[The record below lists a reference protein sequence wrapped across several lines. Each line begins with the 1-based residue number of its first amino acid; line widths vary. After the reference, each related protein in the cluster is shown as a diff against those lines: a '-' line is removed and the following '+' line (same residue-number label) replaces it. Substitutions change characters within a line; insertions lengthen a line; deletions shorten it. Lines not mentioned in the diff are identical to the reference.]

1 MGLATS
7 ERVAR
12 LLSPR
17 NPTPQAYRREMHPDP
32 DDVRLRDELEA
43 EANRIY
49 IDAEY
54 TGRQHM
60 EAGRMWQDRA
70 SGVGL
75 VSSLVAAASSGGA
88 GFAAL
93 LGLATAWP
101 VVLGFIGA
109 IAGAVRIAYRPE
121 DQAKAHALKGAA
133 AIAIRNDARRF
144 MKIDLH
150 SSVATDALADRIRLL
165 GARYDE
171 LRSREPLHLPKW
183 TYDKVK
189 AQIEAGNYDYENDPL
204 WTAGKH

>member
-1 MGLATS
+1 M
-7 ERVAR
+7 
-12 LLSPR
+12 
-17 NPTPQAYRREMHPDP
+17 QADA
-32 DDVRLRDELEA
+32 DDTRLRAELEA

-60 EAGRMWQDRA
+60 EAGRWWQDRA
-70 SGVGL
+70 TKVGL

-93 LGLATAWP
+93 LGWATAWP

-109 IAGAVRIAYRPE
+109 IAGAVRISYRPE

-133 AIAIRNDARRF
+133 AIGIRNDARRF
-144 MKIDLH
+144 MKIDLN
-150 SSVATDALADRIRLL
+150 SSLTTQALADRIRLL
-165 GARYDE
+165 GPRYDE

-183 TYDKVK
+183 TYEVVK
-189 AQIEAGNYDYENDPL
+189 AQIEGGNYDYENDPL
-204 WTAGKH
+204 WVAGKR